1 MKVKGLVITACII
14 FALTS
19 FLSGCSVPSNNNI
32 SIIQEKEEPKVLTIY
47 NGRQEKF
54 IIPLVEKFEKDT
66 GIKVNLISGKATE
79 YAHRIIEEKENTQA
93 DVFLSNDGGILEYL
107 RIENMLS
114 PINSKLLEEVPGNYV
129 GKNNT
134 WTALTIR
141 YRVFI
146 YNTDLI
152 TLNEMPDSIFNLTD
166 PKYKGQFTM
175 NRAGNESMITY
186 FASIQSIIGPEKA
199 LELLKGIMA
208 NKPLILQSHTDV
220 RRAVGSG
227 EVKFGLVNNYHYKM
241 QLQEEGMNHVAM
253 IFPDQGEGELGA
265 FANISGAAIPK
276 YAKHPQNALLFIEYL
291 LQPSQ
296 QKMNDETP
304 IIRGIEG
311 IEYENVRPA
320 DTSLSEVGPLWEKTT
335 ELMEKAGYSE

>member
-1 MKVKGLVITACII
+1 
-14 FALTS
+14 
-19 FLSGCSVPSNNNI
+19 
-32 SIIQEKEEPKVLTIY
+32 
-47 NGRQEKF
+47 
-54 IIPLVEKFEKDT
+54 
-66 GIKVNLISGKATE
+66 
-79 YAHRIIEEKENTQA
+79 
-93 DVFLSNDGGILEYL
+93 
-107 RIENMLS
+107 
-114 PINSKLLEEVPGNYV
+114 
-129 GKNNT
+129 
-134 WTALTIR
+134 
-141 YRVFI
+141 
-146 YNTDLI
+146 
-152 TLNEMPDSIFNLTD
+152 
-166 PKYKGQFTM
+166 
-175 NRAGNESMITY
+175 AGNESMITY
-186 FASIQSIIGPEKA
+186 FASIQSIIGPEET

-208 NKPLILQSHTDV
+208 NEPLILQSHTDV

-276 YAKHPQNALLFIEYL
+276 YSKHPRNALLFIEYL

-311 IEYENVRPA
+311 IEYESVRPA
-320 DTSLSEVGPLWEKTT
+320 DTSLSEIGPLWEKTT

>member
-1 MKVKGLVITACII
+1 MKIKDLII
-14 FALTS
+14 AICAVFTIAS
-19 FLSGCSVPSNNNI
+19 FLPGCTVSTNNDTGA
-32 SIIQEKEEPKVLTIY
+32 IQGEEESKELTIY
-47 NGRQEKF
+47 SGRQEKF
-54 IIPLVEKFEKDT
+54 IVPMVEKFEKDT

-93 DVFLSNDGGILEYL
+93 DVYLSNDGGILEYL
-107 RIENMLS
+107 RIENMLQ
-114 PINSKLLEEVPGNYV
+114 PIDSKLLDEVPPNYV
-129 GKNNT
+129 GKDRT

-152 TLNEMPDSIFNLTD
+152 TLEEMPDSIFELTD

-186 FASIQSIIGPEKA
+186 FASIQSIIGPEKTF
-199 LELLKGIMA
+199 ELMKGIME
-208 NKPLILQSHTDV
+208 NEPLILQSHTDV

-227 EVKFGLVNNYHYKM
+227 EVKFGLVNNYHYKT
-241 QLQEEGMNHVAM
+241 QLLEEGMNHVAM
-253 IFPDQGEGELGA
+253 IFPDQGDGELGA

-276 YAKHPQNALLFIEYL
+276 YAKNPQNALRFIEYL
-291 LQPSQ
+291 LQPTQ